1 VACLQGFSNF
11 SYFHLFMGSNGPG
24 GPVAKG
30 KQGRQKLSTTTV
42 PGTTFCFA
50 RPSQDTS
57 HSFALDQAP
66 QLLRHPSQ
74 TLSSQAQ
81 LHSKLN
87 QTKTDRNN
95 PLL

>member
-1 VACLQGFSNF
+1 LQGFSNF
-11 SYFHLFMGSNGPG
+11 FYFHLFMGSNGPG

-30 KQGRQKLSTTTV
+30 KQGRQKLPTGPV
-42 PGTTFCFA
+42 PGTTICFA
-50 RPSQDTS
+50 RPTS

-66 QLLRHPSQ
+66 QLLTHPSQ